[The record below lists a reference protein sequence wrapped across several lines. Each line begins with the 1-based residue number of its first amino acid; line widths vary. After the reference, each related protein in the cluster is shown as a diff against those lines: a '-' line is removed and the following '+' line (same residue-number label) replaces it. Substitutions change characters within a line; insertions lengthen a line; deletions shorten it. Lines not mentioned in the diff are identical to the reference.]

1 MTIALCEGDG
11 ELAKSRH
18 QKQIA
23 RNKRRAKRTL
33 QPTKVAFPQSG
44 MDNLNFDTG
53 EGVDIHFAED
63 VNELDDTDALTL
75 FYSPGTEEIT
85 ENVIEQLTAKGWPE
99 KDIREMKA
107 KGFKYSRL
115 RNSLVGPPERI

>member
-1 MTIALCEGDG
+1 MAIALCEGDG

-23 RNKRRAKRTL
+23 RNKRRAKRAL

-44 MDNLNFDTG
+44 MDSLNLDTG
-53 EGVDIHFAED
+53 KDVDIHI
-63 VNELDDTDALTL
+63 
-75 FYSPGTEEIT
+75 GIEEIT
-85 ENVIEQLTAKGWPE
+85 EDVIEQLTAKGWPE